1 MRLSFKGKS
10 AIVTGACGGMGFETT
25 KKLLKNNIKTLM
37 LDIKTPPKYFLQNN
51 SKVFFKKI
59 DITNYKK
66 LKKIIDNFYKK
77 NKSVDYLINT
87 TGVLWFDKDISSV
100 KIDFSVWDKVY
111 EINLKTMVYLSKIV
125 IPKMVKNNFGSMV
138 HISSVDALSGDD
150 KPQDAYG
157 SSKAAMIRLSKSL
170 AIQYA
175 SK

>member
-37 LDIKTPPKYFLQNN
+37 LDIKTPPKYFLQYN
-51 SKVFFKKI
+51 SKVFFKKN

-138 HISSVDALSGDD
+138 HISSVDAY
-150 KPQDAYG
+150 QE
-157 SSKAAMIRLSKSL
+157 MINHKMPMDHLKL
-170 AIQYA
+170 Q
-175 SK
+175 

>member
-138 HISSVDALSGDD
+138 HI
-150 KPQDAYG
+150 
-157 SSKAAMIRLSKSL
+157 
-170 AIQYA
+170 
-175 SK
+175 

>member
-111 EINLKTMVYLSKIV
+111 EINLKTMVYLSKII
-125 IPKMVKNNFGSMV
+125 IPKMEKKK
-138 HISSVDALSGDD
+138 IWL
-150 KPQDAYG
+150 YG
-157 SSKAAMIRLSKSL
+157 SYFFSGCFVGR
-170 AIQYA
+170 
-175 SK
+175 